1 VKELEGDKR
10 DKLIVSEE
18 RLIKKTVVLKTEL
31 KPKRGHSVFEL
42 NLTTAII
49 DYAEFKEEK
58 TVILPNVNIFTG
70 KEIGVTHKAVKDIIE
85 KENCI
90 YCTALNFLNADRRFH
105 KMLNKPY
112 KKVKT

>member
-1 VKELEGDKR
+1 MKELEGDKR